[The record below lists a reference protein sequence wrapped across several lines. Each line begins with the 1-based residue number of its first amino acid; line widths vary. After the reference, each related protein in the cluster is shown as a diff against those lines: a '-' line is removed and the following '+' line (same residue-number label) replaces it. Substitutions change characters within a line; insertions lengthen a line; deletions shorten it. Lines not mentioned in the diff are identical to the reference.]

1 MRSCTAC
8 GYRSRAPEACQQRTP
23 LVIGVTLGTCID
35 DTGYPHAQ
43 LLETVQRIK
52 FAQHRG
58 APEGMQKA
66 AVDMPDLA
74 FRIQHVAVVIT
85 QSLHAA
91 LAATPLVGFLD
102 PFPLLLPP
110 QVTQIDFGSCPAQPG
125 GCAEP
130 QACADAKL

>member
-1 MRSCTAC
+1 M
-8 GYRSRAPEACQQRTP
+8 
-23 LVIGVTLGTCID
+23 IGVTLGTCID

-102 PFPLLLPP
+102 PFPLLLPVKIELSGLMLRYRHDP
-110 QVTQIDFGSCPAQPG
+110 LPLAQYVNSPHG
-125 GCAEP
+125 IERQKVETFLDSEAS
-130 QACADAKL
+130 